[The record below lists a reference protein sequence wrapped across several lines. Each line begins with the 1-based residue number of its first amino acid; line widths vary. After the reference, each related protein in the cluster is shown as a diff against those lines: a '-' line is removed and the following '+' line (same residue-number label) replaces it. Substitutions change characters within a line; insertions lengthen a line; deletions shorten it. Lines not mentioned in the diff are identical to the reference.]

1 MVSLDTE
8 VVNDLKSK
16 VNIADLISQ
25 YVALSRTG
33 KNYIGLCPFHGEKTP
48 SFNVNAEKGFYHCF
62 GCGRSGDAIE
72 FLKEYNQVGFV
83 DAVKELADF
92 AGVTLNISDDREE
105 KNNPNAPLFEIN
117 NQAARLYNILLMST
131 ELGERAR
138 KYLGERGITD
148 DVIKKFNIGLAPEE
162 NDFIFKNLSNKF
174 DEEIIAKSGLFH
186 FSNNKV
192 FDAFT
197 NRIMFPITNEYGQTI
212 GFSGRKWQEN
222 DDSKAK
228 YINTSATTIFDKS
241 YELWNLDK
249 AKPTISKQHE
259 VYLMEGFMDVIAAYK
274 AGINNVVASM
284 GTALTER
291 HVRRLKFIAK
301 NFVLVY
307 DGDSAGQNAIYKA
320 INLIGEYDV
329 QIVKVPEGLDPDEY
343 LKSYGEKALAE
354 MLKVGRIQ
362 PIEFLINF
370 LKPKNLTNTEVRD
383 KFINQISP
391 MIAKVKS
398 ITAQYDYIRKLVEI
412 FPDFKY
418 NQVEESES
426 EFKRIEKIVNS
437 YRENMRK
444 GNLSVNNRDT
454 SNLVE
459 NYTEENDYSNL
470 DSAMPPDFEENN
482 YDNSVKTQQTYRRS
496 ESAQVVQPSVQVPK
510 LSRSEKAEEMLLH
523 RMIYHSSVLKKF
535 SQDENFRFVHKRYQD
550 LFDKI
555 LLEAM
560 VYEQIDESHL
570 ASELSDE
577 ERSLFYQIISLDL
590 PDTASSQE
598 INDLVS
604 IFSNEMEQ
612 IKFEE
617 LIQQLATAEK
627 AGNKERVLELTLQ
640 IINQK
645 KKL

>member
-1 MVSLDTE
+1 MVSVDTE

-72 FLKEYNQVGFV
+72 FLKEYNQVGFI
-83 DAVKELADF
+83 DAVKELANF
-92 AGVTLNISDDREE
+92 AGVTLDISNDREE
-105 KNNPNAPLFEIN
+105 KNNPNAPLYEIN

-138 KYLGERGITD
+138 DYLAERGITD
-148 DVIKKFNIGLAPEE
+148 DVIKRFNIGLAPEE

-174 DEEIIAKSGLFH
+174 DEEVMANSGLFH
-186 FSNNKV
+186 FSNNRV

-249 AKPTISKQHE
+249 AKPTISKRRE
-259 VYLMEGFMDVIAAYK
+259 VYLMEGFMDVIAAHK

-284 GTALTER
+284 GTALTEK
-291 HVRRLKFIAK
+291 HVRRLKQIAK
-301 NFVLVY
+301 KFVLVY

-320 INLIGEYDV
+320 LNLVGESDV

-343 LKSYGEKALAE
+343 SKTYGLTGLSALME
-354 MLKVGRIQ
+354 TGRIQ
-362 PIEFLINF
+362 PIEFLIDF
-370 LKPKNLTNTEVRD
+370 LRPENLANLQVQLD
-383 KFINQISP
+383 FIEQIVP
-391 MIAKVKS
+391 MIAKLQS
-398 ITAQYDYIRKLVEI
+398 ITAQDAYIRKLVEI
-412 FPDFKY
+412 LPDFEY
-418 NQVEESES
+418 NQVEQA
-426 EFKRIEKIVNS
+426 VNLR
-437 YRENMRK
+437 RENM
-444 GNLSVNNRDT
+444 NITDHSVSDYGA

-459 NYTEENDYSNL
+459 NFADKRDYSNL
-470 DSAMPPDFEENN
+470 DSAIPIDFEEIFYENN
-482 YDNSVKTQQTYRRS
+482 IQPQVADRRN
-496 ESAQVVQPSVQVPK
+496 EPAQVFQPTIQVPK
-510 LSRSEKAEEMLLH
+510 LSRSERAEEMLLH

-535 SQDENFRFVHKRYQD
+535 SQDDNFRFVHKRYQD
-550 LFDKI
+550 IFEKI

-570 ASELSDE
+570 ASELSEDQ
-577 ERSLFYQIISLDL
+577 RSLFYQIISLDL
-590 PDTASSQE
+590 PETASSQE

-617 LIQQLATAEK
+617 LQQQLATAEK
-627 AGNKERVLELTLQ
+627 AGNKERMLELTLQ

>member
-1 MVSLDTE
+1 MVSVDTE

-72 FLKEYNQVGFV
+72 FLKEYNQVGFI
-83 DAVKELADF
+83 DAVKELANF
-92 AGVTLNISDDREE
+92 AGVTLDISNDREE
-105 KNNPNAPLFEIN
+105 KNNPNAPLYEIN

-138 KYLGERGITD
+138 DYLAERGITD
-148 DVIKKFNIGLAPEE
+148 DVIKRFNIGLAPEE

-174 DEEIIAKSGLFH
+174 DEEVMANSGLFH
-186 FSNNKV
+186 FSNNRV

-249 AKPTISKQHE
+249 AKPTISKRRE
-259 VYLMEGFMDVIAAYK
+259 VYLMEGFMDVIAAHK

-284 GTALTER
+284 GTALTEK
-291 HVRRLKFIAK
+291 HVRRLKQIAK
-301 NFVLVY
+301 KFVLVY

-320 INLIGEYDV
+320 LNLVGEFDV

-343 LKSYGEKALAE
+343 SKTYGLTGLSALME
-354 MLKVGRIQ
+354 TGRIQ
-362 PIEFLINF
+362 PIEFLIDF
-370 LKPKNLTNTEVRD
+370 LRPENLANLQVQLD
-383 KFINQISP
+383 FIEQIAP
-391 MIAKVKS
+391 MIAKLQS
-398 ITAQYDYIRKLVEI
+398 ITAQDAYIRKLVEI
-412 FPDFKY
+412 LPDFEY
-418 NQVEESES
+418 NQVEQA
-426 EFKRIEKIVNS
+426 VNLR
-437 YRENMRK
+437 RENM
-444 GNLSVNNRDT
+444 NITDHSVSDYGA

-459 NYTEENDYSNL
+459 NFADERDYSNL
-470 DSAMPPDFEENN
+470 DSAIPIDFEEIFYENN
-482 YDNSVKTQQTYRRS
+482 IQPQVADRRN
-496 ESAQVVQPSVQVPK
+496 EPAQVFQPTVQVPK
-510 LSRSEKAEEMLLH
+510 LSRSERAEEMLLH

-550 LFDKI
+550 IFEKI

-570 ASELSDE
+570 ASELSEDQ
-577 ERSLFYQIISLDL
+577 RSLFYQIISLDL
-590 PDTASSQE
+590 PETASSQE

-617 LIQQLATAEK
+617 LQQQLATAEK
-627 AGNKERVLELTLQ
+627 AGNKERMLELTLQ

>member
-1 MVSLDTE
+1 MVSVDTE

-16 VNIADLISQ
+16 VNIADLILQ

-72 FLKEYNQVGFV
+72 FLKEYNQVGFI
-83 DAVKELADF
+83 DAVKELANF
-92 AGVTLNISDDREE
+92 AGVTLDISNDREE
-105 KNNPNAPLFEIN
+105 KNNPNAPLYEIN

-138 KYLGERGITD
+138 DYLAERGITD
-148 DVIKKFNIGLAPEE
+148 DVIKRFNIGLAPEE

-174 DEEIIAKSGLFH
+174 DEEVMANSGLFH
-186 FSNNKV
+186 FSNNRV

-249 AKPTISKQHE
+249 AKPTISKRRE
-259 VYLMEGFMDVIAAYK
+259 VYLMEGFMDVIAAHK

-284 GTALTER
+284 GTALTEK
-291 HVRRLKFIAK
+291 HVRRLKQIAK
-301 NFVLVY
+301 KFVLVY

-320 INLIGEYDV
+320 LNLVGESDV

-343 LKSYGEKALAE
+343 SKTYGLTGLSALME
-354 MLKVGRIQ
+354 TGRIQ
-362 PIEFLINF
+362 PIEFLIDF
-370 LKPKNLTNTEVRD
+370 LRPENLANLQVQLD
-383 KFINQISP
+383 FIEQIAP
-391 MIAKVKS
+391 MIAKLQS
-398 ITAQYDYIRKLVEI
+398 ITAQDAYIRKLVEI
-412 FPDFKY
+412 LPDFEY
-418 NQVEESES
+418 NQVEQA
-426 EFKRIEKIVNS
+426 VNLR
-437 YRENMRK
+437 RENM
-444 GNLSVNNRDT
+444 NITDHSVSDYGA

-459 NYTEENDYSNL
+459 NFADERDYSNL
-470 DSAMPPDFEENN
+470 DSAISIDFEEIFYENN
-482 YDNSVKTQQTYRRS
+482 IQPQVADRRN
-496 ESAQVVQPSVQVPK
+496 EPAQVFQPTIQVPK
-510 LSRSEKAEEMLLH
+510 LSRSERAEEMLLH

-535 SQDENFRFVHKRYQD
+535 SQDDNFRFVHKRYQD
-550 LFDKI
+550 IFEKI

-570 ASELSDE
+570 ASELSEDQ
-577 ERSLFYQIISLDL
+577 RSLFYQIISLDL
-590 PDTASSQE
+590 PETASSQE

-617 LIQQLATAEK
+617 LQQQLATAEK
-627 AGNKERVLELTLQ
+627 AGNKERMLELTLQ

>member
-1 MVSLDTE
+1 MVSVDTE

-16 VNIADLISQ
+16 VNIADLILQ

-72 FLKEYNQVGFV
+72 FLKEYNQVGFI
-83 DAVKELADF
+83 DAVKELANF
-92 AGVTLNISDDREE
+92 AGVTLDISNDREE
-105 KNNPNAPLFEIN
+105 KNNPNAPLYEIN

-138 KYLGERGITD
+138 DYLAERGITD
-148 DVIKKFNIGLAPEE
+148 DVIKRFNIGLAPEE

-174 DEEIIAKSGLFH
+174 DEEVMANSGLFH
-186 FSNNKV
+186 FSNNRV

-249 AKPTISKQHE
+249 AKPTISKRRE
-259 VYLMEGFMDVIAAYK
+259 VYLMEGFMDVIAAHK

-284 GTALTER
+284 GTALTEK
-291 HVRRLKFIAK
+291 HVRRLKQIAK
-301 NFVLVY
+301 KFVLVY

-320 INLIGEYDV
+320 LNLVGESDV

-343 LKSYGEKALAE
+343 SKTYGLTGLSALME
-354 MLKVGRIQ
+354 TGRIQ
-362 PIEFLINF
+362 PIEFLIDF
-370 LKPKNLTNTEVRD
+370 LRPENLANLQVQLD
-383 KFINQISP
+383 FIEQIAP
-391 MIAKVKS
+391 MIAKLQS
-398 ITAQYDYIRKLVEI
+398 ITAQDAYIRKLVEI
-412 FPDFKY
+412 LPDFEY
-418 NQVEESES
+418 NQVEQA
-426 EFKRIEKIVNS
+426 VNLR
-437 YRENMRK
+437 RENM
-444 GNLSVNNRDT
+444 NITDHSVSDYGA

-459 NYTEENDYSNL
+459 NFADERDYSNL
-470 DSAMPPDFEENN
+470 DSAIPIDFEEIFYENN
-482 YDNSVKTQQTYRRS
+482 IQPQVADRRN
-496 ESAQVVQPSVQVPK
+496 EPAQVFQPTIQVPK
-510 LSRSEKAEEMLLH
+510 LSRSERAEEMLLH

-535 SQDENFRFVHKRYQD
+535 SQDDNFRFVHKRYQD
-550 LFDKI
+550 IFEKI

-570 ASELSDE
+570 ASELSEDQ
-577 ERSLFYQIISLDL
+577 RSLFYQIISLDL
-590 PDTASSQE
+590 PETASSQE

-617 LIQQLATAEK
+617 LQQQLATAEK
-627 AGNKERVLELTLQ
+627 AGNKERMLELTLQ

>member
-1 MVSLDTE
+1 MVSVDTE

-16 VNIADLISQ
+16 VNIADLILQ

-72 FLKEYNQVGFV
+72 FLKEYNQVGFI
-83 DAVKELADF
+83 DAVKELANF
-92 AGVTLNISDDREE
+92 AGVTLDISNDREE
-105 KNNPNAPLFEIN
+105 KNNPNAPLYEIN

-138 KYLGERGITD
+138 DYLAELGITD
-148 DVIKKFNIGLAPEE
+148 DVIKRFNIGLAPEE

-174 DEEIIAKSGLFH
+174 DEEVMANSGLFH
-186 FSNNKV
+186 FSNNRV

-249 AKPTISKQHE
+249 AKPTISKRRE
-259 VYLMEGFMDVIAAYK
+259 VYLMEGFMDVIAAHK

-284 GTALTER
+284 GTALTEK
-291 HVRRLKFIAK
+291 HVRRLKQIAK
-301 NFVLVY
+301 KFVLVY

-320 INLIGEYDV
+320 LNLVGESDV

-343 LKSYGEKALAE
+343 SKTYGLTGLSALME
-354 MLKVGRIQ
+354 TGRIQ
-362 PIEFLINF
+362 PIEFLIDF
-370 LKPKNLTNTEVRD
+370 LRPENLANLQVQLD
-383 KFINQISP
+383 FIEQIAP
-391 MIAKVKS
+391 MIAKLQS
-398 ITAQYDYIRKLVEI
+398 ITAQDAYIRKLVEI
-412 FPDFKY
+412 LPDFEY
-418 NQVEESES
+418 NQVEQA
-426 EFKRIEKIVNS
+426 VNLR
-437 YRENMRK
+437 RENM
-444 GNLSVNNRDT
+444 NITDHSVSDYGA

-459 NYTEENDYSNL
+459 NFADKRDYSNL
-470 DSAMPPDFEENN
+470 DSAIPIDFEEIFYENN
-482 YDNSVKTQQTYRRS
+482 IQPQVADRRN
-496 ESAQVVQPSVQVPK
+496 EPAQVFQPTIQVPK
-510 LSRSEKAEEMLLH
+510 LSRSERAEEMLLH

-535 SQDENFRFVHKRYQD
+535 SQDDNFRFVHKRYQD
-550 LFDKI
+550 IFEKI

-570 ASELSDE
+570 ASELSEDQ
-577 ERSLFYQIISLDL
+577 RSLFYQIISLDL
-590 PDTASSQE
+590 PETASSQE

-617 LIQQLATAEK
+617 LQQQLATAEK
-627 AGNKERVLELTLQ
+627 AGNKERMLELTLQ